1 MTDGMRHL
9 PCGLD
14 VKSNIGDSLS
24 AMNSVSCCKA
34 ATEDDLGL
42 GLWMKSEYRFI

>member
-24 AMNSVSCCKA
+24 AMNSVCCKA
-34 ATEDDLGL
+34 AEEDLGL
-42 GLWMKSEYRFI
+42 RLWMKSEYRFI